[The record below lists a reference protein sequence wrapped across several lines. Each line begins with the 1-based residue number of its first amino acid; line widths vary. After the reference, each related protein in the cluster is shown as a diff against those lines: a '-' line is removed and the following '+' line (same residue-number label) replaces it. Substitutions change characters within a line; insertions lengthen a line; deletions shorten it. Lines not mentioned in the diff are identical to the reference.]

1 MTRVVRRRGSRSDP
15 GSAATRSERG
25 SAAVE
30 LTLAVPAMMI
40 ILALLVAG
48 GRLWFARSSV
58 ADAAYSGARSASLAR
73 TAGEAR
79 SGAENAASRSLDTA
93 GLRCASRTVAVDTAG
108 FAVPVGTPATV
119 GTAVTC
125 VVPFADLTLP
135 GMPGSITLRAVGSSA
150 LDTYRGRE

>member
-1 MTRVVRRRGSRSDP
+1 MTDREPACTSRRRD
-15 GSAATRSERG
+15 ARG

-30 LTLAVPAMMI
+30 LTLAVPALMI

-58 ADAAYSGARSASLAR
+58 SDAAYSAARAGSLAR

-79 SGAENAASRSLDTA
+79 SNAEAAAARSLATA
-93 GLRCASRTVAVDTAG
+93 GLRCENRSVSVDTAG
-108 FAVPVGTPATV
+108 FGVPVGTPATV
-119 GTAVTC
+119 VATIAC
-125 VVPFADLTLP
+125 AVPFADLTLP
-135 GMPGSITLRAVGSSA
+135 GMPGAISLRAEGSSA